1 MPEIPTSARAYSV
14 HDVGGARRVAALL
27 KPSELDGGASDPEGS
42 GATDWGAAVGRGLAR
57 AAGHAVPMDET
68 RLTQEQARERFG
80 ELTVPTQQPRS
91 RSLQWA

>member
-1 MPEIPTSARAYSV
+1 
-14 HDVGGARRVAALL
+14 
-27 KPSELDGGASDPEGS
+27 
-42 GATDWGAAVGRGLAR
+42 
-57 AAGHAVPMDET
+57 MDET